1 MFPVVVIACAVV
13 VAAPFLVRLQRGSRA
28 VGRAAHFR
36 LMPLPLPPTGDGP
49 AMRAATSSLGARTR
63 PAPLVVIHRY
73 RHQGI
78 VATGLTV
85 AGRHPERI
93 AALVAGAA
101 GAAAEQVD
109 HLDLP
114 ECDVLRYGRRA
125 HRASS
130 AGDDVGPDAFG
141 PWITSVLA
149 GATADAALSIGVTPA
164 SRWETL
170 RSGDATATAGWR
182 GRIVAAA
189 GDPIT
194 ADALAA
200 GCGTQL
206 PDFPVALSACRP
218 GDAPVVA
225 GGATL
230 ALLTGMV
237 AAVQTLIK
245 LHLGAALGAVEAGAL
260 AALALTVIGG
270 TGVLRVTESCW
281 RHWQRGGVVVPERPW
296 RLSVRRT
303 AVHHRDTT
311 APPTTRR
318 TVTFTADQ
326 WAALCCPGR
335 PTGQGPATIPT
346 SAPRAV
352 AVPACSAEMPGPR

>member
-1 MFPVVVIACAVV
+1 
-13 VAAPFLVRLQRGSRA
+13 
-28 VGRAAHFR
+28 
-36 LMPLPLPPTGDGP
+36 
-49 AMRAATSSLGARTR
+49 MRAATSSLGARTR

-73 RHQGI
+73 RHQGV

-85 AGRHPERI
+85 GRHPETI

-101 GAAAEQVD
+101 GAVAEPVD
-109 HLDLP
+109 HLELP

-130 AGDDVGPDAFG
+130 GGGDVRPDAFD
-141 PWITSVLA
+141 PWVTSVLA
-149 GATADAALSIGVTPA
+149 GATADAALSIGVTPE
-164 SRWETL
+164 SRWEAL
-170 RSGDATATAGWR
+170 RSGDATAAAGWR

-206 PDFPVALSACRP
+206 PDFPVALSASRP

-230 ALLTGMV
+230 ALLTGTV
-237 AAVQTLIK
+237 AAAQALIM
-245 LHLGAALGAVEAGAL
+245 LHPGAALGAVEAGVL
-260 AALALTVIGG
+260 AALALTAVGG
-270 TGVLRVTESCW
+270 TGVLRVTECCW
-281 RHWQRGGVVVPERPW
+281 RHWQRCGVVVPERPW
-296 RLSVRRT
+296 RLSVRR
-303 AVHHRDTT
+303 AVVHHRDTT
-311 APPTTRR
+311 EPPTTRR

-335 PTGQGPATIPT
+335 ADAQGAATIPAPALPSVVVPNV
-346 SAPRAV
+346 SAGIPWPR
-352 AVPACSAEMPGPR
+352 